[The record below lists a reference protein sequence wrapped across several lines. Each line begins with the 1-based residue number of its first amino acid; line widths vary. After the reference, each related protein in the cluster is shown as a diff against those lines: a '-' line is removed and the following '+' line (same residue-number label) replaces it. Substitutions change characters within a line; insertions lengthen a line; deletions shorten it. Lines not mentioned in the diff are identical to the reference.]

1 MIDFTIPIHLKFLL
15 NSVVIVF
22 TERMFSGFSPVMEF
36 RGLITVHV
44 INGILS
50 LTHPTGSNVPVAM
63 IP

>member
-22 TERMFSGFSPVMEF
+22 TERHARRILTGDGFS
-36 RGLITVHV
+36 GLITVHV

-50 LTHPTGSNVPVAM
+50 LAHLTGSNVPVAM